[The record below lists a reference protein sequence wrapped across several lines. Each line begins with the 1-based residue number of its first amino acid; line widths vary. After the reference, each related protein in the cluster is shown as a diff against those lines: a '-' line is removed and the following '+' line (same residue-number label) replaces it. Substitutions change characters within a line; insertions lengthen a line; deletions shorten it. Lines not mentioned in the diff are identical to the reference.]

1 MTQTLSQAS
10 YTIRR
15 ATIDDI
21 DALVQFRVAM
31 QREVGKTPLS
41 DPMAEFTRATR
52 EYMLTALPEGTFIAW
67 VADADDGAI
76 VGTSGLIF
84 FKRPPTARD
93 SASSDAYII
102 NMYTVPEWRKRGIAG
117 ALVEQIITFVRTET
131 STKRIFL
138 RAETEARP
146 VYERAGFV
154 AATDVMDLYIDRI

>member
-1 MTQTLSQAS
+1 MTLPASQPG

-15 ATIDDI
+15 ATVDDI

-41 DPMAEFTRATR
+41 NPMAEFTRATR
-52 EYMLTALPEGTFIAW
+52 EYIITALPAGTFIAW
-67 VADADDGAI
+67 VAEADGAVI
-76 VGTSGLIF
+76 GTSGLIF
-84 FKRPPTARD
+84 FQRPPTARD

-117 ALVEQIITFVRTET
+117 ALVEQIIGFVRTET

-138 RAETEARP
+138 RAEVEARP

>member
-1 MTQTLSQAS
+1 MIRTPSQAG

-15 ATIDDI
+15 ATVDDI

-52 EYMLTALPEGTFIAW
+52 EYLLAALPEGTFIAW
-67 VADADDGAI
+67 VADAGGAI

-93 SASSDAYII
+93 AASSDAYII

-117 ALVEQIITFVRTET
+117 ALVDRIITFVKTET
-131 STKRIFL
+131 STRRIFL

-154 AATDVMDLYIDRI
+154 AATDVMDLYVDRI